1 MNLNGLFKR
10 TPLMNDHPLAAITLA
25 SGTWFLSMALGAGAL
40 AATPM
45 PVKPF
50 RIIDTI
56 CDVTSKEISPT
67 GQLVCQYVCRDRDHT
82 KVTVVFSTSGS
93 GQCRTPID
101 KKVKQTIKTEP

>member
-1 MNLNGLFKR
+1 
-10 TPLMNDHPLAAITLA
+10 
-25 SGTWFLSMALGAGAL
+25 MALGAGAL

-50 RIIDTI
+50 RIIDTT
-56 CDVTSKEISPT
+56 CDVASKEISPT

-82 KVTVVFSTSGS
+82 KVAVVFSTSGS
-93 GQCRTPID
+93 SQCRTPID